1 MQMGSDEDELR
12 VLVTMTTTCAAC
24 LRAKPKLKKLKEA
37 CAGEGVSFY
46 GVPVDQDDS
55 VEALTDYVEQ
65 REPPY
70 EVLVDLKDTTIDELR
85 AVVRAELGYESTP
98 CTVVTNGRGEV
109 LDVRAGIPS
118 LSVLRK
124 CLGEEAMNQ

>member
-1 MQMGSDEDELR
+1 M
-12 VLVTMTTTCAAC
+12 LVTMTTTCAAC

-37 CAGEGVSFY
+37 CAAEGVSFY
-46 GVPVDQDDS
+46 GVPVDHDDS
-55 VEALTDYVEQ
+55 PELLAQYIEQ

-70 EVLVDLKDTTIDELR
+70 EVLVDLEGAVVDELR
-85 AVVRAELGYESTP
+85 SVVRAELGYESTP

-124 CLGEEAMNQ
+124 CLVEEAMDW